1 MTDTLSPTTQFHPY
15 TPPDAVPVAER
26 KHGPIRRSLARVGI
40 DPDRLVG
47 RTNRAT
53 AWARRHPGAIVGGL
67 AAAVVGTALLRSRL
81 SKAPGNRS
89 PAMPPSEI

>member
-26 KHGPIRRSLARVGI
+26 ENGSFRRGLTRVGI
-40 DPDRLVG
+40 DPDRLMS
-47 RTNRAT
+47 RANRAT

-81 SKAPGNRS
+81 SRATGNRR
-89 PAMPPSEI
+89 PAMPPF